1 MAWQGSFPVTP
12 KLKVLELFAGIG
24 GFALGLHNTGGF
36 KTVAFCEINQKR
48 WLVLNKN
55 FPGVPIAGDIFKLS
69 YNRQTQELLY
79 DGTVIYTGPINVV
92 VGGFPCQPFSVA
104 GSRNGTD
111 DDRHLWPEMLR
122 LIEEIRPAWVI
133 GENVA
138 GITTMVECV
147 LSSKVESRSHH
158 RTPEYDFYEAVHT
171 RQEKML
177 LNCICEDLE
186 KIGCEVQP
194 FVVPACAVDAKHRRD
209 RIWIVAHTAG
219 ERCTETRQPGG
230 RPAQRSAGTSA
241 AHFNVADSGSDRS
254 IGRRKRNGGNEGHQQ
269 SNTTIRGNHTVTA
282 KRCRE
287 TLAHTDSIDAQRQ
300 QRGHSNEKKRQG
312 PQQRPPRPQDA
323 SIGRIWPVEPGV
335 GRVAHGIPGRVD
347 RLEGLGNAVVPQVVE
362 EFGYAILEAERQA
375 A

>member
-1 MAWQGSFPVTP
+1 MIDRSSAVST
-12 KLKVLELFAGIG
+12 KLKVLDLFSGIG

-36 KTVAFCEINQKR
+36 QTVAFCEINQKR
-48 WLVLNKN
+48 WPVLEKN

-69 YNRQTQELLY
+69 YNRKTQELIY
-79 DGTVIYTGPINVV
+79 DGVVIYTGPINVL

-138 GITTMVECV
+138 GITTMAERI
-147 LSSKVESRSHH
+147 LSSKVESRTHN

-171 RQEKML
+171 RQEAML
-177 LNCICEDLE
+177 LDSICEDLE
-186 KIGCEVQP
+186 KIGADVQP

-209 RIWIVAHTAG
+209 RIWIVAHTES
-219 ERCTETRQPGG
+219 ERCTETRKLGSGPKERTAGASSAPGYVANAKSKSP
-230 RPAQRSAGTSA
+230 RRLRSREQAAQSGPSFSGEAM
-241 AHFNVADSGSDRS
+241 AHA
-254 IGRRKRNGGNEGHQQ
+254 
-269 SNTTIRGNHTVTA
+269 
-282 KRCRE
+282 
-287 TLAHTDSIDAQRQ
+287 DSIDAQGKQPGRTNQKKRARSQ
-300 QRGHSNEKKRQG
+300 QRQTG
-312 PQQRPPRPQDA
+312 PQNA
-323 SIGRIWPVEPGV
+323 GRRRVWPAEPGV
-335 GRVAHGIPGRVD
+335 GRVAHGIPNRVD
-347 RLEGLGNAVVPQVVE
+347 RLEGLGNAVVSQVVE